1 MNKQRKT
8 SNILNVFQYDE
19 ATGIIGLNGV
29 PVSGYGL
36 YLHTN
41 INDGSVALD
50 SSANI
55 NAMYLLKNG
64 TKQFEISYDTSGVSK
79 LFRLLPY
86 QSGSFFQ
93 IGNPSNAGA
102 DYVFISEGTYGN
114 VLIGPGI
121 GNGTGN
127 LTGAT
132 AATHKIQF
140 NGAVWSNSTIQA
152 TGFKV
157 TGGTGFLKADGTVDS
172 TTYIT
177 GSALTGYATES
188 YVGTQISNLVDAAP
202 GTLDTLNE
210 LAAALGDDPNF
221 ATTVSTSIGTKVPQA
236 RTITINGTSYDLT
249 ANRSWTINSMV
260 YPSAGIALSTG
271 TAWGTSITDNSS
283 NWNTA
288 YGWGNHASGGYLAS
302 ATAATTYVSLTGS
315 YANPAWITSLGWSK
329 ITSIPTTISGYGIT
343 NAYTDA
349 QIQNFFNGANAITGY
364 NKSNWD
370 TAYSWGNHAVAGYLT
385 TASAASTYVS
395 LTGSYANPS
404 WITSLAYSKITG
416 VPAFL
421 TSYTETDTLNSVTG
435 RGATTSNTIQVGKL
449 GIGRAAGSN
458 ESISIENPE
467 GTWLIQGF
475 RSGSSVGGLHTNSGV
490 LYVQAADVRI
500 QASSTATWNGDTLAT
515 RPWVTSQGYLTGI
528 TSTQV
533 TNALGYT
540 PYNNSNPAGYITSS
554 GSITGDAGSV
564 GGISASRIV
573 YGDNSTATT
582 YISNATLDGALKS
595 GFYTVGS
602 GGIPNASSVNFVLH
616 TAYYGVGNL
625 AGFDL
630 ACNDSTTSQFYLRP
644 ATGGGKGAWQTIVT
658 NSGTWGISITGN
670 AATLGGYGPNQT
682 GGANTIVQRDSN
694 GYIQNSYFYTSGGG
708 SERGTGISY
717 IAGFNSGDYYIRSYT
732 LQGLASAM
740 SGVSMNIS
748 GNATTANGANGNFYI
763 DDNYGNTV
771 VGVYT
776 STRYQ
781 GVFAMGDAYKLPAD
795 GTTTGSL
802 YGLAWSHPNA
812 GGVAGNLNT
821 HGLLVM
827 ENGTFLAAV
836 SGSIRA
842 RDDMRA
848 PIFYDS
854 NDTAYYLNPAG
865 GSRLR
870 NLYVGDSGD
879 DWSDPGGWG
888 TQVRFSNGPHVRF
901 VLHARSPGIEAGMY
915 VHTPG
920 SVFIG
925 SYTGHS
931 VNMMVGG
938 NSRLLIE
945 DTRVY
950 SHVYMEAAGSMRA
963 PIFYDS
969 NDTGYYVDPNGVSNL
984 SALKIPNASSYTSL
998 RVGIDTSSRIYGD
1011 DNRKAIA
1018 INADYYPA
1026 LHLNAYNGTNTT
1038 HGAYIVMSGT
1048 LSAGGYRLWTMG
1060 IANYNPGIFSIGY
1073 SDQQDGNG
1081 HYGIGD
1087 AWSGTDAHHG
1097 RLIVDTS
1104 GNTKIRGMLYINGT
1118 SGGISA
1124 GSPVIHAGNIGS
1136 QSVNY
1141 ASNSGTTSQRGFDYL
1156 YASSYLET
1164 SGAVYGTIFY
1174 DNNDRGYYL
1183 DPNTS
1188 GTSLRIAGNIHSDGS
1203 FGTNGYSSSSPN
1215 VVSRVFAP
1223 KGAAFSSDGST
1234 GAIRIKL
1241 PFRGNNPMWTMK
1253 VRIYNYATNQ
1263 TSEYLLGNY
1272 AYDQGGYNSSATFLG
1287 GSSATPFTVRFGNQ
1301 DGVDCVW
1308 IGETNTSWSYPV
1320 VSVLDFTSGF
1330 RASDAG
1336 SQGTGWN
1343 ISMVTSFGT
1352 IGTTISPSIRFT
1364 DVTATSVNAPSG
1376 YTSYGNP
1383 WGTSNSAFFPNGIT
1397 TAGGTNWIYG
1407 FTYIGNAP
1415 GNGAGH
1421 EFYTSGSSYS
1431 TGDVEAAGSMRAPIF
1446 YDRADTSYYCDPNS
1460 VSVLHTINSY
1470 YYRNN
1475 VNVENDHPFGVYF
1488 SKNGNSN
1495 DYSYAIYR
1503 QGGAWSH
1510 PYPDLHIA
1518 FHTGIKI
1525 GAYYGYNGTRFYNNS
1540 DWATITA
1547 SVNDGDNHFRGY
1559 YDIIAYASDKRLKHN
1574 IQVIDNAVDKVM
1586 KLTGMTYQWNNVGSK
1601 HGWEPDTETREAG
1614 VFAQEVQEV
1623 LPEAVKLAPFDNNM
1637 GVSKSG
1643 ENFLTVKYEKIVPL
1657 LIEAIKEQQKQ
1668 IEELQNKLDNVLSSR

>member
-8 SNILNVFQYDE
+8 SHILNVFQYDADGHVVLPASLALGIAPTGE
-19 ATGIIGLNGV
+19 DNSGKVPTTAWVRSIVGGAVTAYAPTSRTITINGTSYDLSSNRAWSIDTGVMTASAGLGISLSVVNQNLNIVNTGILTASSGAGISLSVVNQNLNVVNTGILTASAGLGISLSVVNQNLNVINTGILTASAGSGISLSVVDQNLNVINTGV
-29 PVSGYGL
+29 LTAS
-36 YLHTN
+36 
-41 INDGSVALD
+41 
-50 SSANI
+50 
-55 NAMYLLKNG
+55 
-64 TKQFEISYDTSGVSK
+64 
-79 LFRLLPY
+79 
-86 QSGSFFQ
+86 
-93 IGNPSNAGA
+93 AGA
-102 DYVFISEGTYGN
+102 GISLSIVG
-114 VLIGPGI
+114 
-121 GNGTGN
+121 GN
-127 LTGAT
+127 LNVVNTIT
-132 AATHKIQF
+132 NNNQLT
-140 NGAVWSNSTIQA
+140 NGA
-152 TGFKV
+152 G
-157 TGGTGFLKADGTVDS
+157 
-172 TTYIT
+172 YIT
-177 GSALTGYATES
+177 SSALTGYATET
-188 YVGTQISNLVDAAP
+188 YVGTAISNLVDAAP

-271 TAWGTSITDNSS
+271 TAWGTSITDNSA

-288 YGWGNHASGGYLAS
+288 YGWGNHASG
-302 ATAATTYVSLTGS
+302 
-315 YANPAWITSLGWSK
+315 
-329 ITSIPTTISGYGIT
+329 
-343 NAYTDA
+343 
-349 QIQNFFNGANAITGY
+349 
-364 NKSNWD
+364 
-370 TAYSWGNHAVAGYLT
+370 
-385 TASAASTYVS
+385 
-395 LTGSYANPS
+395 
-404 WITSLAYSKITG
+404 
-416 VPAFL
+416 
-421 TSYTETDTLNSVTG
+421 
-435 RGATTSNTIQVGKL
+435 
-449 GIGRAAGSN
+449 
-458 ESISIENPE
+458 
-467 GTWLIQGF
+467 
-475 RSGSSVGGLHTNSGV
+475 
-490 LYVQAADVRI
+490 
-500 QASSTATWNGDTLAT
+500 
-515 RPWVTSQGYLTGI
+515 GYLTGI

-540 PYNNSNPAGYITSS
+540 PYNSTNPSGYITGITSSNVTTALGYTPYNNSNPSGYISSYTETSTLANVTARGATTSTETTYYGGLRTRKSQTAGNYTTAALWTESYDNTATGIAFHISGVKGTFLEMRTNQVLYWDGNTIYHSGNLTNLNQLTNGPGYITSYTETDTLNSVTSRGSTTSNAVTVGLLIAQGPGGNYNENVRLPGSTAVISFNTSGATGAGSYNIVSQTNFQIRNSSGTQVFVMDQSGNLTMTGTVSAPTFS
-554 GSITGDAGSV
+554 GSLSGNA
-564 GGISASRIV
+564 
-573 YGDNSTATT
+573 STAT
-582 YISNATLDGALKS
+582 N
-595 GFYTVGS
+595 
-602 GGIPNASSVNFVLH
+602 SS
-616 TAYYGVGNL
+616 
-625 AGFDL
+625 
-630 ACNDSTTSQFYLRP
+630 Q
-644 ATGGGKGAWQTIVT
+644 
-658 NSGTWGISITGN
+658 
-670 AATLGGYGPNQT
+670 LGGYGPNQT

-888 TQVRFSNGPHVRF
+888 TQVRFSNGPHVKF
-901 VLHARSPGIEAGMY
+901 VLHARTPGIEAGMY

-945 DTRVY
+945 DARVY

-998 RVGIDTSSRIYGD
+998 RVGIDTSSRIYAD

-1073 SDQQDGNG
+1073 SDLQDGNG

-1087 AWSGTDAHHG
+1087 AWSGNDAHHG

-1141 ASNSGTTSQRGFDYL
+1141 ASSSGTTSQRSFDYL
-1156 YASSYLET
+1156 YASSYLE
-1164 SGAVYGTIFY
+1164 SGGAVYGTIFY

-1203 FGTNGYSSSSPN
+1203 FGSNGYSSSSPN

-1253 VRIYNYATNQ
+1253 VRIYNYSTNQ

-1272 AYDQGGYNSSATFLG
+1272 AYDQGGYNSSATFIG
-1287 GSSATPFTVRFGNQ
+1287 GSNAPVHTVRFGNQ

-1308 IGETNTSWSYPV
+1308 IGETNTGWSYPV

-1343 ISMVTSFGT
+1343 ISIVTSFGT
-1352 IGTTISPSIRFT
+1352 IGTTINPDVKFSGLSAYSIQ
-1364 DVTATSVNAPSG
+1364 
-1376 YTSYGNP
+1376 
-1383 WGTSNSAFFPNGIT
+1383 GTSNVAGTGSASYHPSGIYST
-1397 TAGGTNWIYG
+1397 GTNWLYG
-1407 FTYIGNAP
+1407 TMYLNGNTV
-1415 GNGAGH
+1415 
-1421 EFYTSGSSYS
+1421 Y
-1431 TGDVEAAGSMRAPIF
+1431 DVNEIHANIF
-1446 YDRADTSYYCDPNS
+1446 YDRNDTSYYLDPNS
-1460 VSVLHTINSY
+1460 TSRLHSLITHY
-1470 YYRNN
+1470 TRNIHD
-1475 VNVENDHPFGVYF
+1475 VATDHPFGLYF
-1488 SKNGNSN
+1488 SNSFS

-1503 QGGAWSH
+1503 QTGSWSH

-1574 IQVIDNAVDKVM
+1574 IQVIDNAIDKVM